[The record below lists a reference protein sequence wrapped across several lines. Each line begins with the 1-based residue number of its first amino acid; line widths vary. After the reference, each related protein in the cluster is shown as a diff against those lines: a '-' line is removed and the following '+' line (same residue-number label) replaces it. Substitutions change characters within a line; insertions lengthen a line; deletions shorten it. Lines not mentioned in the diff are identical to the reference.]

1 MSSLGPD
8 SLAIV
13 IASKNRRDDLVFAL
27 RSIYRQRTQPD
38 RIIVV
43 DQSATPYALTDDDV
57 LRYVHDPTIPGLTV
71 ARNVA
76 IALNDCANVLF
87 IDDDVEFVSDV
98 VAHLRENFRAH
109 PDAIGLR
116 CAISP
121 PRVRNFVEEPG
132 FGSRIWGPWQRVFWR
147 GFFDN
152 NTAALN
158 DRGEVGFAP
167 GCAMAFRATL
177 FETEKFDPAL
187 IDYSYGEDWE
197 FSKRARRHGRLYHV
211 AEASLVHHESV
222 LNRYGQRRLL
232 AQRWR
237 NMLYF
242 YDKLE
247 NDRTPYDRFWRL
259 WWMLGETAVW
269 LRKGYGL
276 PRQEAKWPKGR

>member
-1 MSSLGPD
+1 MSSPEPD

-13 IASKNRRDDLVFAL
+13 IASKNRRDDLALAL
-27 RSIYRQRTQPD
+27 RSIREQRTQPD
-38 RIIVV
+38 RIIVI
-43 DQSATPYALTDDDV
+43 DQSDPPYALVEDDV
-57 LRYVHDPTIPGLTV
+57 LRYRHDPTIPGLTV
-71 ARNVA
+71 ARNAA

-98 VAHLRENFRAH
+98 VAHLRDNFRAH
-109 PDAIGLR
+109 SDAIGLR

-121 PRVRNFVEEPG
+121 PQVRHFVEQPG
-132 FGSRIWGPWQRVFWR
+132 FGSRIWGAWQRVFWR

-152 NTAALN
+152 NTAELN

-167 GCAMAFRATL
+167 GCAMAFRSTL
-177 FETEKFDPAL
+177 FETERFDPAL
-187 IDYSYGEDWE
+187 VDYSYGEDWE

-211 AEASLVHHESV
+211 ADAVLVHHEST

-247 NDRTPYDRFWRL
+247 HDRTAFDRFWRL

-276 PRQEAKWPKGR
+276 PKQEARWPKGR